1 MTLYLRMAGGWARAR
16 ALDRCRTKRLL
27 GDEEPYRDQPDDG
40 FGAVG
45 KPERGDASVTLGS
58 SLDG

>member
-1 MTLYLRMAGGWARAR
+1 MAGGWARAR